1 MAGADEPYEGILHV
15 RICGGRR
22 GQPRLLPGS
31 QRREAPRVCREL
43 TGRLESSAR
52 RGSVLALDV
61 MKPASSS
68 GQRSVRICAMVAIVV
83 LLLTGLLPVFFFHF
97 PGPRFMPFSF
107 EGMWAF
113 THVLWKPLRLLI
125 GDLPY
130 LRERVNP
137 YFVAPLINAA
147 LAFIL
152 TYCFLRLRGRKR
164 SHGI

>member
-1 MAGADEPYEGILHV
+1 MTSGRGKDRSDLERTTCINATRTDCGTKLRAATCHAPGLGMAQVTRFTAGADEPYEGILHV

-83 LLLTGLLPVFFFHF
+83 LLLTGL
-97 PGPRFMPFSF
+97 
-107 EGMWAF
+107 
-113 THVLWKPLRLLI
+113 
-125 GDLPY
+125 
-130 LRERVNP
+130 
-137 YFVAPLINAA
+137 
-147 LAFIL
+147 
-152 TYCFLRLRGRKR
+152 
-164 SHGI
+164 